1 LKLGIVV
8 VYLVSPE
15 DGDLLDLHLDQVA
28 RLTDVPY
35 VIYGSANRLEPQFR
49 ERLAARSD
57 VEIVDCPT
65 TALRGYE
72 EHAYYLEKLIRHAIG
87 DGATHVMLLNP
98 DSFPVRRG
106 WAREMIGHLSP
117 TCVMSAVMRVEND
130 DHKPH
135 PSGLLFSSEF
145 WLEHD
150 PTILLSEEVLQ
161 SAEFARYREEV
172 DVIVD
177 TGIGYGFELW
187 QEKLE
192 WHPLVRSNRTEDHY
206 IIGSIYGDVIFHLGG
221 AARGPKLHIR
231 ERQKI
236 DAHRD
241 RSLVSRSIH
250 RFIKFG
256 SRFVPEGIRRP
267 LRPYIV
273 PRAARRIQ
281 EQTWEAYDRARE
293 QLLRDPESYFAHLRS
308 DSSG

>member
-15 DGDLLDLHLDQVA
+15 DGDLLDLHLDQIA
-28 RLTDVPY
+28 RLTEVPY
-35 VIYGSANRLEPQFR
+35 VIYGSVNRLEPQFR
-49 ERLAARSD
+49 ERLAARPE

-106 WAREMIGHLSP
+106 WAREMIGQLSES
-117 TCVMSAVMRVEND
+117 CVVSAVMRVEND

-135 PSGLLFSSEF
+135 PSGLLFSREF
-145 WLEHD
+145 WLEHG

-161 SAEFARYREEV
+161 SSEFARYREEV

-187 QEKLE
+187 REKLG

-241 RSLVSRSIH
+241 RNLVSRSIH
-250 RFIKFG
+250 RLIKFG

-308 DSSG
+308 DSAS